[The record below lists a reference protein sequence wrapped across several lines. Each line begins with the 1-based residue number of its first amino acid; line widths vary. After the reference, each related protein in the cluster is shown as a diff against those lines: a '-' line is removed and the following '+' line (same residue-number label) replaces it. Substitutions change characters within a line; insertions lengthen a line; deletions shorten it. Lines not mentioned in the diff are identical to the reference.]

1 MYCILTESLTSPL
14 QVCCQLFCNLTES
27 HAITGL
33 FNILPGLCLEKIG
46 PSTTSKFKQAD
57 LEDKVIDCFEKA
69 GDLTL
74 LYLEDVDSSSTDIEL
89 GIILETAIQ
98 QSPLLHMK
106 RGYVILFLGDNH
118 FRNSYTTTAAV
129 THEERV
135 CYIVPG

>member
-1 MYCILTESLTSPL
+1 MHNST
-14 QVCCQLFCNLTES
+14 CC
-27 HAITGL
+27 
-33 FNILPGLCLEKIG
+33 CL
-46 PSTTSKFKQAD
+46 A
-57 LEDKVIDCFEKA
+57 KA

-118 FRNSYTTTAAV
+118 FRNSYATTAAV
-129 THEERV
+129 THEEQLV
-135 CYIVPG
+135 

>member
-1 MYCILTESLTSPL
+1 MYCILTESHTSPL
-14 QVCCQLFCNLTES
+14 QVCCQLFCNLTET

-118 FRNSYTTTAAV
+118 FRNSYTTTTAV

>member
-1 MYCILTESLTSPL
+1 MYCILTESHTSPL

-118 FRNSYTTTAAV
+118 FRNSYATTAAV